1 MYLLMLTRYPP
12 LCAQSKYPQFTSH
25 PRLHSQS
32 VHAAY
37 QIQGKGIYG
46 VCCHQFK
53 LSLANVLLQVIS
65 PKCVTIT
72 KPVYMQSLA
81 EQFYSTYNGC
91 RYNSLE
97 KTVCQLVYVSWLE
110 ILKSSQGAALAS
122 PGLTELPSCPVCLER
137 LVCEEGKWEEGQ
149 GGMECEGGGGRL
161 KYSM

>member
-1 MYLLMLTRYPP
+1 MCTEQISTVYESSETPLPISTCCLSNSRKRY
-12 LCAQSKYPQFTSH
+12 
-25 PRLHSQS
+25 R
-32 VHAAY
+32 
-37 QIQGKGIYG
+37 
-46 VCCHQFK
+46 VCCHQSK

-149 GGMECEGGGGRL
+149 GGVECEGGKAKVL
-161 KYSM
+161 YVTCQ